1 MEYIIGDL
9 RKDNALQ
16 ASSEQIDNW
25 KHFKSLFNINNDKL
39 SFTEW
44 IDLLDNGLGGLFFG
58 KLKNKLPD
66 QEMRAKIVVDLLLKY
81 NLYGLCLFDGHGR
94 MIYCIIKEFIARNIN
109 PDDYYFYIFDIHLE
123 THIWHNEFFPMKN
136 CCNINDNIFNEYN
149 NSEKI
154 YDHLAKDCLY
164 YLNFCGLG
172 DNHSNIKKFI
182 SNSYTPVILS
192 CSRRCPNA
200 RKNETNRLI
209 HNLRR
214 ISHRKME
221 KKCYLGL
228 FETYVIENCDHK
240 NMIENRG
247 EPLDENRGEPLD
259 ENRGEPLD
267 ENRGEPLVY
276 EIDKIIGNKPRHWL
290 IKWKGYSVKEATYES
305 KKSLRQ
311 QLGNKLYDELV
322 AQWKC

>member
-25 KHFKSLFNINNDKL
+25 KHFKTLLNINNDKL

-66 QEMRAKIVVDLLLKY
+66 QETRAKIVVDLLLKN

-94 MIYCIIKEFIARNIN
+94 MIYCIIKELLSRNIN
-109 PDDYYFYIFDIHLE
+109 PDNYYFYIFDIHLE

-136 CCNINDNIFNEYN
+136 CCNINDNIFNEYT
-149 NSEKI
+149 
-154 YDHLAKDCLY
+154 HLSMNCVY

-172 DNHSNIKKFI
+172 NNHNHIKTFI

-214 ISHRKME
+214 IPHRKLE
-221 KKCYLGL
+221 KKCQLKL
-228 FETYVIENCDHK
+228 FETYMIENRDHK
-240 NMIENRG
+240 NMIENRD
-247 EPLDENRGEPLD
+247 EPLEENRGEPL
-259 ENRGEPLD
+259 
-267 ENRGEPLVY
+267 EPLVY
-276 EIDKIIGNKPRHWL
+276 EIDKIIGNKPRYWL

>member
-228 FETYVIENCDHK
+228 FETYVIEN
-240 NMIENRG
+240 RG
-247 EPLDENRGEPLD
+247 GPLDENRDEPL
-259 ENRGEPLD
+259 
-267 ENRGEPLVY
+267 EPLVY